1 MKILILALS
10 GIGDALMYTPS
21 LVLIRKH
28 FPDAQVDAIVM
39 YKGVEDIYKRSG
51 LVDSVMYF
59 DFIHESPLKS
69 LAFILRLR
77 GSYEYSINVYPA
89 NRKEYNVINLLVGA
103 PKRGGVQYL
112 RQNFKNLG
120 FLNNVRIT
128 ENDSLHNVE
137 ENILLTKKLLGFAD
151 TEMPPF
157 IFKLLPDD
165 LQFAETTLRQNNIS
179 ADDLVI
185 GFHAGCSTLKN
196 HSKRRWEVE
205 KFVALGKK
213 LIAEN
218 NAKILLFGGP
228 EETELKQE
236 IVDGISSPHAMII
249 DAKNLAQ
256 SAALIGKCNVFVT
269 NDSSLM
275 HVASA
280 MQVKVVAVIGP
291 TNPAYIHPWQTEH
304 TIVSLHLDCAPCFV
318 YSPKPLSCSRTDV
331 QFKCIKELG
340 VDLVYE
346 AVRKYIER

>member
-1 MKILILALS
+1 MKILIIALS

-21 LVLIRKH
+21 LVLIRKN

-51 LVDSVMYF
+51 LVDSVFYF
-59 DFIHESPLKS
+59 DFLNERSVKTLSFLLQFRNKYDCS
-69 LAFILRLR
+69 L
-77 GSYEYSINVYPA
+77 NVYPA
-89 NRKEYNVINLLVGA
+89 NRKEYNLINLLIGA
-103 PKRGGVQYL
+103 PKRAGVQYL
-112 RQNFKNLG
+112 RQNLKNLG

-137 ENILLTKKLLGFAD
+137 ENIVLTQKLLNFED
-151 TEMPPF
+151 SEKPSF
-157 IFKLLPDD
+157 VFRLVDEDI
-165 LQFAETTLRQNNIS
+165 QFAETTFQQNTIS
-179 ADDLVI
+179 AHDLVI

-213 LIAEN
+213 LIHEH

-228 EETELKQE
+228 EETELKKE
-236 IVDGISSPHAMII
+236 IVDSMSSPQAMIV

-256 SAALIGKCNVFVT
+256 SAALIGKCKIFVT

-280 MQVKVVAVIGP
+280 MHVKVVAIVGP
-291 TNPAYIHPWQTEH
+291 TNSDYIHPWQTEY
-304 TIVSLHLDCAPCFV
+304 TIVSLQLECAPCFI
-318 YSPKPLSCSRTDV
+318 YSPKPLSCSRTDI

-340 VDLVYE
+340 VDLVYG
-346 AVRKYIER
+346 AVKKYIE